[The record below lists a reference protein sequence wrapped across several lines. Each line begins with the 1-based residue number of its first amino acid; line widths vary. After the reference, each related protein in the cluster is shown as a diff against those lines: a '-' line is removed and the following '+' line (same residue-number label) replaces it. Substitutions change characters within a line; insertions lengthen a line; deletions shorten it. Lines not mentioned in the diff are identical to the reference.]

1 MSTSSSSNTSAFS
14 YPLAPRANPDIRVP
28 KFIYGT
34 AWKKDQTAELVYLA
48 IRAGFRAFDT
58 AAQPRHYNEKGLG
71 EGIRKAIEEGLV
83 RREDLFIQTKYTPP
97 SGQDPN
103 NMPYDPT
110 SPLEEQIINTLSS
123 SLTNLTFPFTIQEP
137 YIDSLVL
144 HSPLPTSALTL
155 QAWSTLASYVPTKI
169 RSLGISNT
177 TLPILQSLTKSAQG
191 FDPPLPHPAFC
202 QNRFYGETRYEVELR
217 RFCQEQGIVFQS
229 FWTLSGNPRLLK
241 SGVVEEVA
249 EALEGRVE
257 KGEEKAVALYGL
269 VVGLGGVS
277 VLNGTTNMGRMVGD
291 LKGLDVL
298 RALVQGEWE
307 EKWEGW
313 MRDFKRIIGET

>member
-1 MSTSSSSNTSAFS
+1 MSSSSSSASSAFS
-14 YPLAPRANPDIRVP
+14 IPLSPKANPDIRIP

-34 AWKKDQTAELVYLA
+34 AWKKEHTAELVYLA
-48 IRAGFRAFDT
+48 IRAGFRAFDA
-58 AAQPRHYNEKGLG
+58 AAQPKHYNEKGMG

-103 NMPYDPT
+103 NMPYDST
-110 SPLEEQIINTLSS
+110 SSLEEQVINTLSS

-137 YIDSLVL
+137 YIDSLLL
-144 HSPLPTSALTL
+144 HSPLPTADLTL
-155 QAWSTLASYVPTKI
+155 QAWCTLASYVPAKI

-177 TLPILQSLTKSAQG
+177 TLPILQTLLASSQAFT
-191 FDPPLPHPAFC
+191 PPLPLPSFC
-202 QNRFYGETRYEVELR
+202 QNRFYGGTGYEVDLR
-217 RFCQEQGIVFQS
+217 RFCRERGIVFQS
-229 FWTLSGNPRLLK
+229 FWTLSGNPALLK

-249 EALEGRVE
+249 AALEGWVE
-257 KGEEKAVALYGL
+257 RGEEKAVALYGL

-298 RALVQGEWE
+298 RGLVEGEWE
-307 EKWEGW
+307 ARWVRW
-313 MRDFKRIIGET
+313 MEVFKGVIGEI